1 VRGRTVAVATDDR
14 RTLIMRRTRNP
25 LAAMAIA
32 AVLALFGLTA
42 GTESAGAFVTAAD
55 QCGAYIY
62 GYQYWG
68 TEYVLEYERAGEE
81 TLYAAFAY
89 NRIVYYGHLITVNNC

>member
-1 VRGRTVAVATDDR
+1 
-14 RTLIMRRTRNP
+14 MRRVGCL
-25 LAAMAIA
+25 LAAMATA
-32 AVLALFGLTA
+32 GLLALFGLTA
-42 GTESAGAFVTAAD
+42 GTQSAGAFVTAAD

-68 TEYVLEYERAGEE
+68 SEYVLEYERAGEE

-89 NRIVYYGHLITVNNC
+89 NRIVYYGHLLTINNC

>member
-1 VRGRTVAVATDDR
+1 
-14 RTLIMRRTRNP
+14 MRRTRNP

>member
-1 VRGRTVAVATDDR
+1 
-14 RTLIMRRTRNP
+14 MRRVRCL
-25 LAAMAIA
+25 LAAMATA
-32 AVLALFGLTA
+32 GLLALFGLTA
-42 GTESAGAFVTAAD
+42 GTHSAGAFVTAAD

-68 TEYVLEYERAGEE
+68 SEYVLEYERAGEE

-89 NRIVYYGHLITVNNC
+89 NRIVYYGHLLTINNC

>member
-1 VRGRTVAVATDDR
+1 
-14 RTLIMRRTRNP
+14 MRRARNL
-25 LAAMAIA
+25 LAAMPIA
-32 AVLALFGLTA
+32 AVLAVFGATG
-42 GTESAGAFVTAAD
+42 GTESAGAFVPAAE
-55 QCGAYIY
+55 QCGSYIY

-68 TEYVLEYERAGEE
+68 GEYVLEYERAGYE